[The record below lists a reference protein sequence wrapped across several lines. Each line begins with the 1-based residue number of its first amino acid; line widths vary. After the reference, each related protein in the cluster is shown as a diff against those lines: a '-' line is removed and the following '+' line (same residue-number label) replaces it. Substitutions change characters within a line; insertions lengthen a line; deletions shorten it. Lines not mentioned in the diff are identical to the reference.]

1 MPLALFKLQ
10 LKSLQYE
17 TWSTSSEVRA
27 CKIKDFLLSK
37 KGERLPNKNVARE
50 NIKTHS
56 NFGTSRSN
64 GQMADCLNGHI
75 HFTVIHVTKSLK
87 KKKKDEGGVKS
98 LLVCEE
104 SCSICP
110 IYLPHQLEVIG
121 QQTRA

>member
-87 KKKKDEGGVKS
+87 KKK
-98 LLVCEE
+98 
-104 SCSICP
+104 
-110 IYLPHQLEVIG
+110 
-121 QQTRA
+121 R

>member
-56 NFGTSRSN
+56 NFGTSN
-64 GQMADCLNGHI
+64 GRLLEWPHSFHCNSCYQK
-75 HFTVIHVTKSLK
+75 FK

>member
-56 NFGTSRSN
+56 
-64 GQMADCLNGHI
+64 
-75 HFTVIHVTKSLK
+75 
-87 KKKKDEGGVKS
+87 
-98 LLVCEE
+98 
-104 SCSICP
+104 
-110 IYLPHQLEVIG
+110 
-121 QQTRA
+121 

>member
-1 MPLALFKLQ
+1 MPLALFKLR

-37 KGERLPNKNVARE
+37 KGERLPNKNVAQE

-64 GQMADCLNGHI
+64 GQMADCLAT
-75 HFTVIHVTKSLK
+75 FVSL
-87 KKKKDEGGVKS
+87 
-98 LLVCEE
+98 
-104 SCSICP
+104 
-110 IYLPHQLEVIG
+110 
-121 QQTRA
+121 